1 MDRALG
7 GTDPW
12 GDGPVS
18 GLFLYVANS
27 LNVPH
32 IGPFRKSKNT
42 KKSNRSFFLNFARY
56 GGWSSLK
63 PARRIQCCGAIVT
76 TWVR

>member
-18 GLFLYVANS
+18 GLFLYEPNS

-32 IGPFRKSKNT
+32 IGPLRKSKIA
-42 KKSNRSFFLNFARY
+42 KKSNCSFFFNFA
-56 GGWSSLK
+56 GLASWSGLK
-63 PARRIQCCGAIVT
+63 PARRIRCGGMIVT